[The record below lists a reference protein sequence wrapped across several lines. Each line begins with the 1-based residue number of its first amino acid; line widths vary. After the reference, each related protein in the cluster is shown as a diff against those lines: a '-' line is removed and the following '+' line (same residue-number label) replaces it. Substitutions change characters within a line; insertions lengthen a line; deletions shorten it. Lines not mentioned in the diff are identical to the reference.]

1 MNGYKLK
8 QTESENAFNYG
19 LLLKRIFPYIKPVIG
34 RVLLNIA
41 IAVPLGL
48 LDGVVALS
56 LKPYLDYV
64 VNGNPQDTWTFMG
77 HTVYIQAWLAAVIP
91 FGIVA
96 FALFQGIL
104 KYVSNYL
111 TDWTGN
117 KISNSLKVDLF
128 KKLTKMDP
136 QFYDVN
142 SSGVILARFLTDPD
156 TASKDIINNM
166 KSFIATF
173 FGLIGLVGVL
183 LYNSWQL
190 AIIGV
195 TVMGIAITPVTLIR
209 KRIKK
214 VSNANMVVSSDMNTN
229 FNETFAGNKIVTAYN
244 LESEQ
249 NHKFENQINEQFQ
262 LVMSLTKR
270 VGWMSPIMYF
280 VCSIGIALVMAYGNH
295 LILSGQITAG
305 SFASFVTSLLLL
317 YKPTKTLGNTLT
329 NLQTTFV
336 AMGRVFELFDLHPNI
351 KSSENAVKMNGLN
364 NSIEF
369 KNVSFEYEPET
380 PVLKDF
386 SLKVNKN
393 ETIALVGN
401 SGGGKS
407 TVVSLLP
414 RFYDVKKGSI
424 LFDGVDIRNFDLKSL
439 RNNISF
445 VFQDNFLFTGSIK
458 DNILMG
464 NEQANDEQIQ
474 KVVAMAHLDE
484 FAHTLENGLDT
495 FVGERGASLSGGQ
508 RQRVA
513 IARAMLKDSPI
524 VILDEA
530 TSALDNKS
538 EAIVQKALDNLIQ
551 NKTVFIIAH
560 RLSTIKNADRI
571 AVINEGQ
578 LVEIGTHDELMQIDN
593 GSYKRL
599 YEMQFQNQ
607 EENEAAEV

>member
-1 MNGYKLK
+1 MDYKLK

-244 LESEQ
+244 LEAEQ

>member
-1 MNGYKLK
+1 MDYKLK

-329 NLQTTFV
+329 TLQTTFV

>member
-1 MNGYKLK
+1 MDYKLK

-19 LLLKRIFPYIKPVIG
+19 LLLKRIFPYIKPVMG
-34 RVLLNIA
+34 RVLLNLA

-64 VNGNPQDTWTFMG
+64 VNGDPQDTWTFMG

-295 LILSGQITAG
+295 LILSGQMTAG

>member
-1 MNGYKLK
+1 MDYKLK

-244 LESEQ
+244 LEAEQ

-295 LILSGQITAG
+295 LILSGQMTAG

-380 PVLKDF
+380 PVLKNF

>member
-1 MNGYKLK
+1 MDYKLK

-19 LLLKRIFPYIKPVIG
+19 LLLKRIFPYIKPVMG
-34 RVLLNIA
+34 RVLLNLA

-64 VNGNPQDTWTFMG
+64 VNGDPQDTWTFMG

-295 LILSGQITAG
+295 LILSGQMTAG

-380 PVLKDF
+380 PVLKNF